1 MSVYPTNLELIEAQR
16 LRIEWSDGQ
25 RRQYGIRDLRNA
37 CPCANCREKRSAPKP
52 LLPVL
57 GEAEL
62 QPLAINGMKPVGS
75 YAYTISWSDGHD
87 TGIYTYELLR
97 ELGEPE

>member
-1 MSVYPTNLELIEAQR
+1 MDGYPTKLELTDQQQ

-25 RRQYGIRDLRNA
+25 RRQYGLRDLRDA
-37 CPCANCREKRSAPKP
+37 CPCATCREKQSAAKP
-52 LLPVL
+52 MLPIL

-62 QPLAINGMKPVGS
+62 QPLAIDGMKPVGS
-75 YAYTISWSDGHD
+75 YAYTISWSDGHN

-97 ELGEPE
+97 ALGEAV